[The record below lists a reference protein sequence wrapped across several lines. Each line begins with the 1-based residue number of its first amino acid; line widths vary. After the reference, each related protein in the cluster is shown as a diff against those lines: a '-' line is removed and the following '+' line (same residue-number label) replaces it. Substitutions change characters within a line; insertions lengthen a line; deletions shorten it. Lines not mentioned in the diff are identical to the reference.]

1 MTGRGLTVLY
11 DEACGVCTALAAW
24 LVGQGDGL
32 VVAPIGSHLGD
43 RLLRDLPTGERYAT
57 VHAVDSAG
65 RRFSGGNA
73 VPVVLGAMR
82 GWGHAAALA
91 RCSPLATRLGYRI
104 LARRRGAFSRLL
116 HLAAREKSRAG
127 RRLAHRRLGRTTRQ
141 SSAAPSVASAAI
153 ASTLARCSA
162 GVLNESAGRSAGSKY
177 AAASVSRPSP
187 AGVPPSGSHS
197 T

>member
-91 RCSPLATRLGYRI
+91 RRSPLVTRLGYRI

-116 HLAAREKSRAG
+116 HLAARERVARGDVSLTDDSGERLVNRAPRRASHRPRSRA
-127 RRLAHRRLGRTTRQ
+127 RSRD
-141 SSAAPSVASAAI
+141 
-153 ASTLARCSA
+153 ARP
-162 GVLNESAGRSAGSKY
+162 
-177 AAASVSRPSP
+177 VS
-187 AGVPPSGSHS
+187 
-197 T
+197 